1 VDKLLITPNN
11 DMNEDMKMFEILGL
25 KNNNLFAKTYKRVS
39 VESADSQFAPLGEK
53 QNGHTQD
60 TH

>member
-1 VDKLLITPNN
+1 
-11 DMNEDMKMFEILGL
+11 MNEDVKMFEILGL

-39 VESADSQFAPLGEK
+39 VEAANSQFAPLGEK